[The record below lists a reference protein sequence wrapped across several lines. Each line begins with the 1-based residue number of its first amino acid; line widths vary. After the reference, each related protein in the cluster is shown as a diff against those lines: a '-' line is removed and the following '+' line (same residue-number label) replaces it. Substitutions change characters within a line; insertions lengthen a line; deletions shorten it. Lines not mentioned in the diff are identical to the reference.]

1 MSVQGIWK
9 QPIFTEKEISILTTY
24 AYMPISKLQ
33 GVISNKTAKQIRYK
47 LEYLA
52 KRGKIPYFRSSTSN
66 PLNQSSVSNKKF
78 IMFHIRKLIHKL
90 IDNVAKADHI
100 CNQIERLID

>member
-1 MSVQGIWK
+1 MSIQGIWK
-9 QPIFTEKEISILTTY
+9 PPIFTEKEISILTTY
-24 AYMPISKLQ
+24 AYMPIPKLQ
-33 GVISNKTAKQIRYK
+33 GVIPNKTAKQIRYK

-52 KRGKIPYFRSSTSN
+52 KRGKIPYFRSSSSSPNLQSN
-66 PLNQSSVSNKKF
+66 ISNKKF
-78 IMFHIRKLIHKL
+78 IMFHVRKLIHKL